1 MGFFPM
7 RSVIFSSFAYWLFA
21 WAAVTATAVQAQ
33 PFVVKDDWGRE
44 LVFAQVPTRIVSL
57 SAHLTELAR
66 EAGLE
71 SSLVAVDLH
80 SSAKKTLPRL
90 SAYPEPA
97 AEAVL
102 KLKPDLVLV
111 WGAGLKKVTVD
122 RLEKLGAR
130 VFVSEPKVLE
140 DIVTTLTRLAA
151 ISNRSEFIAKRVE
164 ELHKTL
170 SDTVAEKASRSA
182 RSIAL
187 VPVFVQVWQ
196 QPLMTLGTK
205 TFLGDA
211 LSYCGVQAVLAP
223 NTSGTA
229 LINPEAVLNAD
240 PRVIVT
246 SDVHQAQA
254 YWKLRANQ
262 QDLRWEFIALPDSVL
277 SRPSAKLIDA
287 LPLLCK
293 RLSLAR

>member
-1 MGFFPM
+1 M
-7 RSVIFSSFAYWLFA
+7 RSLIVAGFAYWLIA
-21 WAAVTATAVQAQ
+21 WAAATGPTAHAQ
-33 PFVVKDDWGRE
+33 PFVIKDDWGRE
-44 LVFAQVPTRIVSL
+44 LEFSQVPTRIISL

-71 SSLVAVDLH
+71 SALVAVDLH

-90 SAYPEPA
+90 AAYPEPA
-97 AEAVL
+97 TEAVL

-130 VFVSEPKVLE
+130 VFVSEPKVLA
-140 DIVTTLTRLAA
+140 DIVTTLTRLAT
-151 ISNRSEFIAKRVE
+151 ISHRSEVIATRVGQ
-164 ELHKTL
+164 LNKTL
-170 SDTVAEKASRSA
+170 RDARAEKESRAA

-196 QPLMTLGTK
+196 QPLMTLGMK

-211 LSYCGVQAVLAP
+211 LSYCGVNVVLAP
-223 NTSGTA
+223 NTSGTV
-229 LINPEAVLNAD
+229 LINPEAVLNAN
-240 PRVIVT
+240 PQAIVT
-246 SDVHQAQA
+246 SDVPQAQA

-262 QDLRWEFIALPDSVL
+262 QTARWEFIALPDSVL

-293 RLSLAR
+293 RLSPAQ